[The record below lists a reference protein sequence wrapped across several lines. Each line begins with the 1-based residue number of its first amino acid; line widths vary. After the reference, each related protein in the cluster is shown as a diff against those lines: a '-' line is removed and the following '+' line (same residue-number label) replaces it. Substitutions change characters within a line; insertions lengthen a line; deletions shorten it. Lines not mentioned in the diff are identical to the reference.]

1 MRPDS
6 MQERLRLAN
15 NSDKHKGNRR
25 LGIRKVTAFGEYG
38 LKSRPEHT
46 DRAFGRKRVRS
57 TAHFRKNGLN

>member
-1 MRPDS
+1 
-6 MQERLRLAN
+6 
-15 NSDKHKGNRR
+15 
-25 LGIRKVTAFGEYG
+25 VTVFGKYG